1 MTTTLEQDNEEMSL
15 AKSIDI
21 PEPIISS
28 GPNTSTMFTNEAGVS
43 HQSDLTERSLIA
55 LLSQKKL
62 YAVQNISVG
71 QSVGLLYVLIDY
83 NHNFV
88 ALTHFRTFSS
98 AYTFYRGFRADLEI
112 TVEVTSMMQHQGA
125 LICTQTNAPYSLDML
140 SHSRENE
147 SIAAM
152 YPRRFITLGH
162 CGTYKFLLPWE
173 SNLDFWP
180 TKPIDADLSVQGTT
194 GRMNEYYSNGRFEI
208 RLFDPMRAVENATMP
223 ATIRVWTELKNLK
236 FKVYSPTNPEQG

>member
-1 MTTTLEQDNEEMSL
+1 MATTLEENNEEMSL
-15 AKSIDI
+15 AKSIDT
-21 PEPIISS
+21 PEPLIRS
-28 GPNTSTMFTNEAGVS
+28 GPNTSTMFTKEAGVS
-43 HQSDLTERSLIA
+43 HQSDISEHSLVA

-62 YAVQNISVG
+62 YSVSNVVVG
-71 QSVGLLYVLIDY
+71 QAAGNIYTSIDF

-88 ALTHFRTFSS
+88 EATHFRKNSS
-98 AYTFYRGFRADLEI
+98 MYSFYRGFRADLEI

-125 LICTQTNAPYSLDML
+125 LICVQTNMPLTLDML
-140 SHSRENE
+140 SHSRD
-147 SIAAM
+147 SVHDAAL

-180 TKPIDADLSVQGTT
+180 LRMITAELSPQGGP
-194 GRMNEYYSNGRFEI
+194 GRTNEYYSNGRFEI
-208 RLFDPMRAVENATMP
+208 RLFDPLRAVENATMP

-236 FKVYSPTNPEQG
+236 LKVYSPTNQANG